1 MTLEAITLAI
11 CRCALIASPDNAAL
25 QQQIVR
31 FHKHL
36 TYTGNLSAA
45 AKVYNMLHPS
55 KNKKEPP
62 LVHSTLG
69 EKP

>member
-1 MTLEAITLAI
+1 MTLESITIAI

-25 QQQIVR
+25 RQQIVR
-31 FHKHL
+31 LHKHL

-45 AKVYNMLHPS
+45 AKAYNMLHPA
-55 KNKKEPP
+55 KGKKEPS
-62 LVHSTLG
+62 LVHSIQG